1 MGMGAI
7 PIPYNLPRNLDWR
20 YNMDEFW
27 KEYTP
32 QLSKAMKAIE
42 DNGVSVQS
50 REQLKRIAN
59 PIIREAKRRMREL
72 EKAGLTDSPAY
83 RYIKR
88 NKIDLTAAGTNLNLI
103 RRNVMQA
110 YNFITRKTSTVKGA
124 TDFLEST
131 TNKWAGMSTTREQRE
146 AIWDLFS
153 RLEDRHAGHFDK
165 EVYSSGELSADIYV
179 MSEVLRAKK
188 WDIDEAYNIL
198 SKDTEIL
205 LDKDLNYDTMELV
218 TDWYTRIR

>member
-1 MGMGAI
+1 
-7 PIPYNLPRNLDWR
+7 
-20 YNMDEFW
+20 MDEYW

-32 QLSKAMKAIE
+32 QLTKAMKAIE
-42 DNGVSVQS
+42 DNGVSIQS

-83 RYIKR
+83 RYIKK
-88 NKIDLTAAGTNLNLI
+88 NKIDITAAGKNLNNI

-110 YNFITRKTSTVKGA
+110 YNFLIRKTSTVKGA

-131 TNKWAGMSTTREQRE
+131 TNKWAGINTTREQRE

-179 MSEVLRAKK
+179 ISEVLRDKG
-188 WDIDEAYNIL
+188 WDIDRAYDIL
-198 SKDTEIL
+198 SKDTQVLIDENL
-205 LDKDLNYDTMELV
+205 KEHTMDLV